1 MRRQML
7 VVLMLLV
14 GSFSFTN
21 LDAQDFSKP
30 TIQGNYQA
38 VVQKQITQDDF
49 DKQIESIVKLF
60 SSLVGS
66 GFVNTAALHNVG
78 GLDIGLRAVI
88 TAIPDE
94 FKDIVPDNVPNVKD
108 PLTGTN
114 TVPFPFLHASLGL
127 PGNLEITGKFFTV
140 SVADRPDGN
149 VTLLGGAV
157 KYGLLR
163 GNAGLPAITL
173 LGGYQTVMV
182 PDDYAFGNVSTFS
195 LKGYISKGFLIA
207 TVYGGGG
214 IDRTNL
220 KLEIPGFPEL
230 NKDYEVT
237 YPNFIVGATITP
249 FPLVKVNADYNHG
262 EIKNITVGVGISI
275 R

>member
-1 MRRQML
+1 ML